1 MRSASLALRL
11 ALKSWPRVALLA
23 TLVAVSLVILLVVT
37 ELARLSSDD
46 LDQAIAS
53 DVGQEGTFS
62 IVVTDVSALDTTRTR
77 DTLTRLAHRF
87 GATEVSVALAYPSLA
102 LDCPPFESLGSAPV
116 NVVRDEQGRSWP
128 FDYGNLSD
136 ESSLCFQ
143 GWTIPGDGLYIP
155 SRNQQARWGT
165 GLYVRPE
172 YEPLLRSATTG
183 EIEMSVS
190 LVVGLAATDKQ
201 IEEAAR
207 DALRDDLSRTGLAVE
222 NVVSVA
228 RTDRS
233 GELTSASEGVRVVYR
248 AIGWGVVLLA
258 GVGILVVQ
266 LVIVRGRMWLFG
278 LARALGARA
287 GHVVVLVLG
296 ESVVAVLLGGLVAAA
311 LALTTQPWISRLSQ
325 EYFDAPAELWNAQS
339 ATTFSVALAG
349 ILILSSALPVRRA
362 LAADPLDTLEG
373 RS

>member
-1 MRSASLALRL
+1 M
-11 ALKSWPRVALLA
+11 
-23 TLVAVSLVILLVVT
+23 
-37 ELARLSSDD
+37 
-46 LDQAIAS
+46 
-53 DVGQEGTFS
+53 
-62 IVVTDVSALDTTRTR
+62 VTDVSALDTTRTR

-207 DALRDDLSRTGLAVE
+207 DALRE
-222 NVVSVA
+222 
-228 RTDRS
+228 
-233 GELTSASEGVRVVYR
+233 E
-248 AIGWGVVLLA
+248 
-258 GVGILVVQ
+258 
-266 LVIVRGRMWLFG
+266 
-278 LARALGARA
+278 
-287 GHVVVLVLG
+287 VVV
-296 ESVVAVLLGGLVAAA
+296 EHD
-311 LALTTQPWISRLSQ
+311 Q
-325 EYFDAPAELWNAQS
+325 
-339 ATTFSVALAG
+339 
-349 ILILSSALPVRRA
+349 RA
-362 LAADPLDTLEG
+362 LAAQLLVHPLDRRRRVPGDLHTRPGGAHPEGFGLGAPPHPDPLGALRQGLGRPARPLHGSGVRRQALEHDVLRVG
-373 RS
+373 HRGGEAPRQVLVVSDEEKGQAG